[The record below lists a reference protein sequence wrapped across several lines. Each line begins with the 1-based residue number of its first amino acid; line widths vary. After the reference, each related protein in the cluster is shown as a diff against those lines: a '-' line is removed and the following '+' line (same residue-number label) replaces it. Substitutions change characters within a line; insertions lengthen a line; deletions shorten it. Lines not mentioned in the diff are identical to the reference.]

1 MPKGPG
7 AFKML
12 VDLALISVGLYI
24 AIPVCC
30 AVYPQYSRIEIKDLD
45 EDLRKTLDPKL
56 DHLVYN
62 KGL

>member
-1 MPKGPG
+1 
-7 AFKML
+7 ML

-45 EDLRKTLDPKL
+45 EDLRKTIDPKL

>member
-1 MPKGPG
+1 
-7 AFKML
+7 ML

-24 AIPVCC
+24 AIPVCA

-45 EDLRKTLDPKL
+45 EDLRKTIDPKL